1 MQFSSVKSIEK
12 VNYCEYSEEISS
24 IENVWTLTVPNQ
36 ITFLQFGL
44 SLQQLP
50 VVVKQKYSE

>member
-44 SLQQLP
+44 SLQ
-50 VVVKQKYSE
+50 